1 MNQTSNL
8 SGLDPADFVSLA
20 EYSDIHFVPN
30 DFTNHLKKIAFASSP
45 DDSRHN
51 LNGIRFEMEPGTN
64 TLTMVATDGHRLAIS
79 TIPSLLPITKGFTLP
94 RKAAEE
100 LIRLVKPE
108 DSNLN
113 IDISDKTLTVSTTHS
128 TIQMR
133 LLDGDYP
140 NWKKVIPTTPPTTI
154 TLNKKEFISSIR
166 RVQVFTTDQNK
177 GIIIAISPNE
187 MILSASHPDLGTGDR
202 YAPH

>member
-1 MNQTSNL
+1 
-8 SGLDPADFVSLA
+8 
-20 EYSDIHFVPN
+20 
-30 DFTNHLKKIAFASSP
+30 
-45 DDSRHN
+45 
-51 LNGIRFEMEPGTN
+51 MEPETN
-64 TLTMVATDGHRLAIS
+64 TLTMVATDGHRLALS
-79 TIPSLLPITKGFTLP
+79 TIPSQLPITKGFTLP

-100 LIRLVKPE
+100 LIRLIKPE

-140 NWKKVIPTTPPTTI
+140 NWKKVIPTNPATTI
-154 TLNKKEFISSIR
+154 TLNKKDLISSIR

-177 GIIIAISPNE
+177 GITIAISPNE
-187 MILSASHPDLGTGDR
+187 MILSASHPDLGQATDMLPIDYSGDNIIFIINAD
-202 YAPH
+202 YLLEALSQFNESVTLNYHEEGAPIVFRESPGYFNLIMPMRK